1 MLEGAARIIRGPVA
15 ADDGA
20 VHFDVEL
27 AGQVA
32 RITAGPLGIGV
43 EADAPAELAAL
54 AVDEVERYLRAHEA
68 NRVEWYR
75 EAALLR
81 RASGKPAPAGNTKS
95 AAVQICR
102 APVAK
107 ESCLAFATHNGRTE
121 VRVLIFKDG
130 ALIDDCDDWEAVTDA
145 DRDAA
150 ITTAID
156 WVVENEVQARELGLD
171 PTLIRDIWR

>member
-1 MLEGAARIIRGPVA
+1 MLEGTARIIRGPVA

-27 AGQVA
+27 AGRVVS
-32 RITAGPLGIGV
+32 ITAGPLGIGI
-43 EADAPAELAAL
+43 EANAPAELAEL

-81 RASGKPAPAGNTKS
+81 RASGKPAPAGNTRS
-95 AAVQICR
+95 ATLKISHG
-102 APVAK
+102 PVAK
-107 ESCLAFATHNGRTE
+107 ESCLVFTTHNGRSE
-121 VRVLIFKDG
+121 IRVLIFKDG
-130 ALIDDCDDWEAVTDA
+130 ALIDDCDDWDAVTDT

-156 WVVENEVQARELGLD
+156 WVVDNEVRARELGLD
-171 PTLIRDIWR
+171 PKLIRDIWR